1 MRVLDAHEDKDER
14 EKAVA
19 ALRQEIPD
27 FDARVEKE
35 RARASVKV
43 EAEGKRGAPPGNQN
57 AAKGEENKG
66 SVSTFDSSSQGKKP
80 KRDAAYWIARLKRD
94 AVTDTHAA
102 ALLGSIES
110 GDIKPYRAAIDM
122 GWVKTPDPAVIIEK
136 QYAKLDEA
144 DQVALWREWGRA
156 LPDQAVDRVA
166 VAKEIILNL
175 SHNEARSL
183 MAWWQEARP

>member
-1 MRVLDAHEDKDER
+1 MWLARVLDAHEDKDER

-43 EAEGKRGAPPGNQN
+43 DAEGKRGAPPGNQN

-94 AVTDTHAA
+94 AATDTHAA
-102 ALLGSIES
+102 ALLGSIEA

-122 GWVKTPDPAVIIEK
+122 GWV
-136 QYAKLDEA
+136 
-144 DQVALWREWGRA
+144 
-156 LPDQAVDRVA
+156 
-166 VAKEIILNL
+166 NL
-175 SHNEARSL
+175 AGPSCPARSGGVQVSP
-183 MAWWQEARP
+183 APD